1 MMNNELANSI
11 QIRIATEN
19 WEKERIY
26 QFRYNIFVEELSKQC
41 PVDHQNKQM
50 RDDLDDKSIL
60 LYAECESEI
69 VGTSRITIAKPDEFP
84 NWLSSIFALHK
95 FKDML
100 GMNSEVGFSTKVAIA
115 PAYRG
120 STVMYQLIAEHF
132 KIFQQN
138 NIIVSFSGS
147 NPHLIPMYERIGYRR
162 FTTNFSEPGH
172 GLLIP
177 FVIILDDLDYLKAV
191 HSPLYRLIDKRPH
204 KSIVNEYFKQFFPD
218 AGHYIN
224 TQLVRKE
231 DLWTYLKNTFDG
243 TTQTDITLLNALT
256 EKERLSFFKLGAIF
270 SCTKD
275 DCLLSFN
282 EISNGIYFLLSG
294 SIVAESKKEAKLLQ
308 PGQYFA
314 NGLVHQKPSSEQI
327 TALNSAEVFI
337 IPRQSFDKYKQLHPT
352 TAATIINCINNAEKA
367 ELSHQ
372 YQKSPK
378 LMEESL

>member
-1 MMNNELANSI
+1 MNNEQANSI
-11 QIRIATEN
+11 QIRIATET

-26 QFRYNIFVEELSKQC
+26 QFRYNIFVEEMSKQC

-50 RDDLDDKSIL
+50 RDDLDEKSIL

-69 VGTSRITIAKPDEFP
+69 VGTSRITIAKPDDFP
-84 NWLSSIFALHK
+84 KWLSNIFALQK

-100 GMNSEVGFSTKVAIA
+100 GINSEIGFSTKVAIA

-191 HSPLYRLIDKRPH
+191 HSPLYRLIDKKPH
-204 KSIVNEYFKQFFPD
+204 KSIVNESFRQVFPD
-218 AGHYIN
+218 TKHYIN

-231 DLWTYLKNTFDG
+231 DLWTHLQTTFDG
-243 TTQTDITLLNALT
+243 TTQTDINLLSKLT

-270 SCTKD
+270 SCTKG

-282 EISNGIYFLLSG
+282 EVSNGVYFLLSG
-294 SIVAESKKEAKLLQ
+294 SIVAESRKEAKLLQ
-308 PGQYFA
+308 PGQYFG
-314 NGLVHQKPSSEQI
+314 NGLVYQKPSSQQI
-327 TALNSAEVFI
+327 TALKLSEVFI
-337 IPRQSFDKYKQLHPT
+337 IPRQAFDKYKQLHPT
-352 TAATIINCINNAEKA
+352 TAAKIINGIDNAEKA

-372 YQKSPK
+372 YQNSPNF
-378 LMEESL
+378 MEESI